1 VAEASICLTIDAFKK
16 GMELLF
22 ARKLTYFW
30 RRPQDKRARRSMERD
45 READVEKKV
54 GEIIR
59 LPR

>member
-1 VAEASICLTIDAFKK
+1 LTIDAFKK